1 MKVTITLDRYDGSQ
15 SKQKEVN
22 LEEVQMSDLIM
33 LLTEA
38 DTAGVTITKVKDIRK
53 MVERME
59 EPADEPK

>member
-1 MKVTITLDRYDGSQ
+1 VKVVITLDRYDGSH

-38 DTAGVTITKVKDIRK
+38 GTAGVTITKVKDIRK

>member
-1 MKVTITLDRYDGSQ
+1 MRVTITLDRYDGSQ